1 MQVLVPLTKDKVAN
15 FASKALLT
23 LAYIVDE
30 ENSKVIMAN
39 AGRYGDLRCM
49 DCLLLFCNSLQHI
62 IRSFSIGR

>member
-30 ENSKVIMAN
+30 ENNKVIMAN
-39 AGRYGDLRCM
+39 AGNSRALRCTNN
-49 DCLLLFCNSLQHI
+49 LLFSSLL
-62 IRSFSIGR
+62 SCSDPLGR